1 MPYIFRRL
9 AAAEGQH
16 GDSAVGSRPNWSSN
30 VAQFLATS
38 AQPSEPGLTTTIDN
52 RFTMPGN
59 GRGESPDSVWL
70 DHGFFVKS
78 GSRIVR
84 YASGKN
90 SHRLRKFERR

>member
-38 AQPSEPGLTTTIDN
+38 ARPSEPGLTTTIDN

-59 GRGESPDSVWL
+59 GQWRIAGFCLAGSR
-70 DHGFFVKS
+70 FFVKS